1 VRKGFALPGSGA
13 GISTK
18 HSLAITN
25 RGTASAD
32 DVLQLAKYVQS
43 MVQSTFG
50 VLLLPE
56 PTLVGLS
63 L

>member
-1 VRKGFALPGSGA
+1 
-13 GISTK
+13 
-18 HSLAITN
+18 
-25 RGTASAD
+25 
-32 DVLQLAKYVQS
+32 VQS

>member
-1 VRKGFALPGSGA
+1 
-13 GISTK
+13 
-18 HSLAITN
+18 
-25 RGTASAD
+25 
-32 DVLQLAKYVQS
+32 VQA
-43 MVQSTFG
+43 MVQSSFG